1 MKYRIEHDTFGEIKV
16 PDNKYWGAQTQR
28 SKDNFKIGAEK
39 MPLEVIRAFSV
50 LKKAAAITNNSLGKL
65 DDDKKDIIIKVCDD
79 IFDGK
84 LDENFPLSVWQTG
97 SGTQTNMN
105 VNEVVAH
112 RANEILK
119 KNYIHPNDHV
129 NMGQSSNDTF
139 PTAMNIAAIVKIE
152 DELIPAIESLRDTFK
167 ELEEDNKGVVKV
179 GRTHL
184 QDAVPIAFSQ
194 EISAWTFMMERALEN
209 IKLSMDSLRP

>member
-119 KNYIHPNDHV
+119 KTI
-129 NMGQSSNDTF
+129 S
-139 PTAMNIAAIVKIE
+139 
-152 DELIPAIESLRDTFK
+152 IPMIMSIWGRVQMTPSL
-167 ELEEDNKGVVKV
+167 L
-179 GRTHL
+179 L
-184 QDAVPIAFSQ
+184 
-194 EISAWTFMMERALEN
+194 
-209 IKLSMDSLRP
+209 